1 MTNTTFKVLNLG
13 NFSLLDVNETDNVVE
28 NANLLTNKTF
38 GSSGD
43 PLYNK
48 IQTFRPVGN
57 GFDGGTAGSY
67 DYQRDS
73 GQSDQF
79 SINGGGTY
87 NFDAFVSIDTTLT
100 YIDGTTATITGRVFQ
115 DGVGNTW
122 LAPPASPGADLDA
135 YQAKPVVA
143 VTFGNVIANNEVMTA
158 TRVEAAFV
166 PVIDGTSGNDL
177 IGPDYQDR
185 VASDESGSF
194 VSNTGRNFI
203 DGGAGNDEIRGG
215 GSDDWI
221 SGGSGDDVIYGNAGN
236 DTISGGTG
244 NDYIVG
250 GSGADKLDGG
260 QGNDTLSYVTDSTGV
275 RVSLLNNTASG
286 GHAQG
291 DVISNFENLDGGSG
305 NDHLTLSN
313 TSGVVNA
320 GAGDDTVF
328 GGNGNDTLN
337 GGDGND
343 SLVGGAGNDVLNG
356 GAGNDTLVGGAGN
369 DTLTGGT
376 GNNTFV
382 YSADGSVDTI
392 TDFNSDST
400 GPIDDDDKT
409 NNDFIDLSR
418 YYNRLSDLRADFA
431 DDGILNHSQD
441 PNGPVRYVGTEAIQ
455 VGGTGGLILQGI
467 TSQDLTFDTTNVTCF
482 ASGTLIRTPQG
493 EVEVQDL
500 AQGDLVTTVDAG
512 AQPVLWI
519 GLRHLS
525 AAALAAAPHLRPIRI
540 PAGAL
545 GGGLPLRDLTVS
557 PQHRVLV
564 RSQIARRMFGQDEV
578 LVAAKHLTG
587 TGGITV
593 VDDAAGVD
601 YWHFMFDSHQ
611 VVYSEGATTES
622 LFTGPEA
629 LKAVSAEGRR
639 EIMELLPQLQDA
651 TFAPARTLVGGRQG
665 RSLAGRHRKNGTALY
680 AS

>member
-1 MTNTTFKVLNLG
+1 MTDTTFKVLNLG
-13 NFSLLDVNETDNVVE
+13 NFSLLDVNETDGIVE
-28 NANLLTNKTF
+28 RAHLLTNQTF

-48 IQTFRPVGN
+48 IQTLRPVGN
-57 GFDGGTAGSY
+57 GFDGGTPGSY

-73 GQSDQF
+73 GQFDQF

-87 NFDAFVSIDTTLT
+87 NFDAFASMDTTLT
-100 YIDGTTATITGRVFQ
+100 YIDGTTATVTGRVFQ
-115 DGVGNTW
+115 DAVGNTW

-143 VTFGNVIANNEVMTA
+143 VTFGNVIANNEVMSGA
-158 TRVEAAFV
+158 RVEAAFV
-166 PVIDGTSGNDL
+166 PVVDGTSGNDL
-177 IGPDYQDR
+177 IGPGYQDR
-185 VASDESGSF
+185 VATDESGSF

-203 DGGAGNDEIRGG
+203 NGGAGNDEIRGG
-215 GSDDWI
+215 GGNDWI
-221 SGGSGDDVIYGNAGN
+221 NGGSGDDVIYGNAGN
-236 DTISGGTG
+236 DTIFGGTG

-275 RVSLLNNTASG
+275 RVSLLDNTASG
-286 GHAQG
+286 GHAEG

-313 TSGVVNA
+313 TSGIVNA
-320 GAGDDTVF
+320 GAGNDTVF
-328 GGNGNDTLN
+328 GGNGDDTLNGGAGNDLLNGGAGNDILN

-343 SLVGGAGNDVLNG
+343 TLQGGAGI
-356 GAGNDTLVGGAGN
+356 
-369 DTLTGGT
+369 DTLTGGA
-376 GNNTFV
+376 GVNTFI
-382 YSADGSVDTI
+382 YSGTGDII
-392 TDFNSDST
+392 TDFGSDNAA
-400 GPIDDDDKT
+400 GAMDDGDAT
-409 NNDFIDLSR
+409 NNDNIDLSSV
-418 YYNRLSDLRADFA
+418 YNATTLAAWNAANPNQQYSHALGWMRADQA
-431 DDGILNHSQD
+431 DGVLDQANGLRIWNNGVAVDASLLNFE
-441 PNGPVRYVGTEAIQ
+441 T
-455 VGGTGGLILQGI
+455 
-467 TSQDLTFDTTNVTCF
+467 TSVMCF

-493 EVEVQDL
+493 EVEVQEL

-519 GLRHLS
+519 GHRTLS
-525 AAALAAAPHLRPIRI
+525 AADLQAAPHLRPIRI

-545 GGGLPLRDLTVS
+545 GCGLPARDLTVS

-564 RSQIARRMFGQDEV
+564 RSQIAHRMFGQDEV
-578 LVAAKHLTG
+578 LVAAKHLVG

-593 VDDAAGVD
+593 VADAAGVD

-629 LKAVSAEGRR
+629 LKAVSEEGRR
-639 EIMELLPQLQDA
+639 ELMELLPQLQDA
-651 TFAPARTLVGGRQG
+651 SFAPARALIGGRQG
-665 RSLAGRHRKNGTALY
+665 RNLAGRHRRNGTALY